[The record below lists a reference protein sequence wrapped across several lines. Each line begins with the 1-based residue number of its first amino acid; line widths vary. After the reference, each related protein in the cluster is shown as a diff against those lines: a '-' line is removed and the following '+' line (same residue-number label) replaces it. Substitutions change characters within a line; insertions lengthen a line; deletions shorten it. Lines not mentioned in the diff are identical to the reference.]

1 MHLLICQVLFFYES
15 LIKSS
20 HDAAN
25 TLYLDNQILLCKTG
39 SAILGIEFL
48 ARENYGTNV
57 PKLIGFKLTIPVAL
71 GRLRLSWFYITFYT
85 LLILTRVFKAV
96 LFLYKYSFW
105 GVGVL
110 ILEIVF
116 IYYWKSR
123 DILINLFMDTK
134 KEREVGK
141 RSTLFDSKC

>member
-1 MHLLICQVLFFYES
+1 MPGTFIYEC

-57 PKLIGFKLTIPVAL
+57 PKLIGFKLMIPVAL
-71 GRLRLSWFYITFYT
+71 GRLNLSWFLYHIFFFSFHC
-85 LLILTRVFKAV
+85 VANFDKSFQK
-96 LFLYKYSFW
+96 LFLGYGGK
-105 GVGVL
+105 

-116 IYYWKSR
+116 IYIWKSR
-123 DILINLFMDTK
+123 NILINLFMGTK
-134 KEREVGK
+134 KESGRQNVDVI
-141 RSTLFDSKC
+141 R